1 MSLPTKDRLEIYRR
15 LLLVR
20 YFDEAVKEQLE
31 EGHIPGAVHAS
42 IGHEGAIVGAC
53 TALREDDFI
62 TGTHRSHG
70 HPIAKG
76 ADLKPLMAEIMG
88 KETGVCR
95 GRGGSMHL
103 ADVSVGSVGES
114 GIVGGGIPIATGA
127 GLSAQMRSGDRVSVC
142 FFGDG
147 ASNQGTFHESINMA
161 AIWKLPVV
169 YFCEN
174 NLYAAT
180 TPARDVVSV
189 EDIAD
194 RAAAYGIP
202 GVVVDGQDTLAVYE
216 ATLAAVARAREGLGP
231 SIVEAKTYRYGEHA
245 EGLLIPVKYR
255 AAEEVE
261 EWKRRDPVALFRR
274 RLLEEDRVS
283 EEELAGIEAGA
294 KAEIEAA
301 VEFAVASDFPNPE
314 DVFENVYVGSGSGS
328 GAEAVRPAES
338 AAGSA
343 QEQGGEREISYFEAI
358 FEAQR
363 EEMQRD
369 EDVILIGEDIAL
381 YGATGLMAGFGP
393 DRMRS
398 APISENGFA
407 GMAVGAAI
415 TGLRPIVDFTIASFV
430 YLAMD
435 QIVNQAAKMRYM
447 SGGQVSLPVT
457 FRASMWHNG
466 SNAGH
471 HSDRPYPL
479 FMNSPGIKVAVPGTP
494 YDMKGIL
501 KTAIRDDDPVIL
513 FEDNDLWFRAGPVPE
528 EEFFVPVGEAKV
540 RREGSDVSVV
550 AVGATSALALEAAEE
565 LAGEGISLEVIDPRW
580 LVPLDK
586 DTILRSVVKTGRL
599 VVVDLANKTAG
610 AAAEISAMVCEEAFD
625 QLKRPI
631 LRVATPDLPI
641 PFSPPL
647 EHPLYPS
654 KQKIITAVRQL
665 L

>member
-1 MSLPTKDRLEIYRR
+1 MSLTQRDRRDIYRR

-31 EGHIPGAVHAS
+31 EGRIPGAVHAS

-53 TALREDDFI
+53 TALREDDFL

-76 ADLKPLMAEIMG
+76 ADIKPLMAEIMG

-127 GLSAQMRSGDRVSVC
+127 GLSAQMREGDRVSIC

-180 TPARDVVSV
+180 TPARDVIAV

-216 ATLAAVARAREGLGP
+216 ATRAAVARAREGLGP

-245 EGLLIPVKYR
+245 EGLLIPAQYR
-255 AAEEVE
+255 GPEEVE
-261 EWKRRDPVALFRR
+261 EWKQRDPVALFRR
-274 RLLEEDRVS
+274 FLAEEDGAG
-283 EEELAGIEAGA
+283 EAELAAIEAA
-294 KAEIEAA
+294 ARAEIEAA
-301 VEFAVASDFPNPE
+301 VEFAVESPLPDPAE
-314 DVFENVYVGSGSGS
+314 VFEHVYVGTPSRGERAS
-328 GAEAVRPAES
+328 GAKEKTA
-338 AAGSA
+338 
-343 QEQGGEREISYFEAI
+343 GEREISYFAAI
-358 FEAQR
+358 FEAQQ

-369 EDVILIGEDIAL
+369 ERVILIGEDIAL
-381 YGATGLMAGFGP
+381 YSATGLMTGFGP

-398 APISENGFA
+398 APISENGFT
-407 GMAVGAAI
+407 GVAVGAAI

-435 QIVNQAAKMRYM
+435 QLVNQAAKMRYM
-447 SGGQVSLPVT
+447 SGGQVSIPAT

-479 FMNSPGIKVAVPGTP
+479 FMNSPGMKVAVPGTP

-501 KTAIRDDDPVIL
+501 KTAVRDDDPVIL
-513 FEDNDLWFRAGPVPE
+513 FEDNDLWFRSGPVPE
-528 EEFFVPVGEAKV
+528 EEYFVPVGEAKV

-550 AVGATSALALEAAEE
+550 AVGATSALALEAADA

-586 DTILRSVVKTGRL
+586 DTILRSVAKTGRL
-599 VVVDLANKTAG
+599 VVVDLANQTAG

-631 LRVATPDLPI
+631 LRVATPDVPI
-641 PFSPPL
+641 PFSPAL
-647 EHPLYPS
+647 ERPLYPS
-654 KQKIITAVRQL
+654 KEKIVAAVRRL

>member
-1 MSLPTKDRLEIYRR
+1 MSLTRADRCEIYRR

-31 EGHIPGAVHAS
+31 EGRVPGAVHAS
-42 IGHEGAIVGAC
+42 TGHEGAIVGAC
-53 TALREDDFI
+53 TALREDDFL

-76 ADLKPLMAEIMG
+76 
-88 KETGVCR
+88 
-95 GRGGSMHL
+95 

-127 GLSAQMRSGDRVSVC
+127 GLSAQVRGSDQVSIC

-147 ASNQGTFHESINMA
+147 ASNQGTFHESLNMA

-180 TPARDVVSV
+180 TPAKDVISV
-189 EDIAD
+189 EHVAD
-194 RAAAYGIP
+194 RAVAYGIP

-216 ATLAAVARAREGLGP
+216 VTRTAVARAREGAGP

-245 EGLLIPVKYR
+245 EGLFIPAQYR
-255 AAEEVE
+255 TPEEVE
-261 EWKRRDPVALFRR
+261 EWKQRDPLVLFRR
-274 RLLEEDRVS
+274 RLVEEEGVG
-283 EEELAGIEAGA
+283 EEELAGIEAEA
-294 KAEIEAA
+294 KAEIDAA
-301 VEFAVASDFPNPE
+301 VAFALASEFPDPVGVFDDVYSRPVRDVAPRSVAKEPK
-314 DVFENVYVGSGSGS
+314 
-328 GAEAVRPAES
+328 
-338 AAGSA
+338 GSA
-343 QEQGGEREISYFEAI
+343 GEQERQISYFEAI

-369 EDVILIGEDIAL
+369 ERVILIGEDIAL

-398 APISENGFA
+398 APISENGFT
-407 GMAVGAAI
+407 GMGVGAAI

-435 QIVNQAAKMRYM
+435 QLVNQAAKMRYM
-447 SGGQVSLPVT
+447 SGGQVSIPIT

-479 FMNSPGIKVAVPGTP
+479 FMNSPGIKVAVPATP

-513 FEDNDLWFRAGPVPE
+513 FEDNDLWFSSGPVPE
-528 EEFFVPVGEAKV
+528 EEFFVPVGEAVV

-550 AVGATSALALEAAEE
+550 AVGATVILALEAADE
-565 LAGEGISLEVIDPRW
+565 LAREGISLEVIDPRW
-580 LVPLDK
+580 LVPLDRE
-586 DTILRSVVKTGRL
+586 TILRSVAKTGRL

-647 EHPLYPS
+647 ETPLYPNTP
-654 KQKIITAVRQL
+654 KITAAIRQL
-665 L
+665 LS